1 MVDATN
7 QWQDEILKFIKRRI
21 NISVLESELRRSQAS
36 FGKVN
41 KSSSKVCLALSKY
54 KFCKSDNT
62 AHANVNVA
70 AVEKESVSKSFNVK
84 GGSTVLLNIAFSAP
98 NQRIGFTIAIHLLQC
113 RLKRD
118 VSLHVAVI

>member
-7 QWQDEILKFIKRRI
+7 QWQDEILKFIERRI
-21 NISVLESELRRSQAS
+21 NISILESELRRSQAS

-41 KSSSKVCLALSKY
+41 KSSSKVCLALSKD

-118 VSLHVAVI
+118 VSLHLAVI